1 MNDRDE
7 RASDVREEADRQAG
21 DAEDVL
27 ADAHEQ
33 NADVAGD
40 ELGGGLGNTAH
51 GGANDG

>member
-7 RASDVREEADRQAG
+7 RPG
-21 DAEDVL
+21 DVL

-33 NADVAGD
+33 EGD
-40 ELGGGLGNTAH
+40 PPGDALGGGLGNSVS

>member
-7 RASDVREEADRQAG
+7 RPSDVFTD
-21 DAEDVL
+21 DAAPDDDVL

-33 NADVAGD
+33 DDDVTGD
-40 ELGGGLGNTAH
+40 ELGGGLGNTAG

>member
-7 RASDVREEADRQAG
+7 RGSDVLADAHEH
-21 DAEDVL
+21 DDDVL

-33 NADVAGD
+33 DANVTGD
-40 ELGGGLGNTAH
+40 ELGGGLGNTAD

>member
-7 RASDVREEADRQAG
+7 RASDVLTDADDQ
-21 DAEDVL
+21 DVL

-33 NADVAGD
+33 DADVIGD
-40 ELGGGLGNTAH
+40 ELGGGLGNTAD